1 MEVFVDDTAQQF
13 KRACTLRSNE
23 WSGWRLGERIAILW
37 GAEENARKGFRA
49 WLRNALLER
58 TTLLDTLKITV
69 ESMSRFATALRK
81 HPPSLIF
88 GHAHSLYLFAQF
100 LSSKKDDSIR
110 PQGIISTAMV
120 LHDWE
125 ARAIEEVFQCN
136 VTNRYGCEEVSLIAC
151 QCERHAGLHV
161 NADGLYVEILRP
173 DGSPCEPGKPGRV
186 VVTDLLNHAMPILRY
201 EVGDMACWAGRDCS
215 CGRGLPLLEKIEG
228 RVADYVV
235 TPNGEWVS
243 GISLTDHFNTRIP
256 GVIQMQIV
264 QEALD
269 QFTFRIVRGADFGPQ
284 SQERICALV
293 AEHFGPE
300 AVYECKFVDH
310 IPQEP
315 SGKYRF
321 CISKVHKNFFRG

>member
-1 MEVFVDDTAQQF
+1 M
-13 KRACTLRSNE
+13 
-23 WSGWRLGERIAILW
+23 
-37 GAEENARKGFRA
+37 
-49 WLRNALLER
+49 
-58 TTLLDTLKITV
+58 
-69 ESMSRFATALRK
+69 
-81 HPPSLIF
+81 
-88 GHAHSLYLFAQF
+88 
-100 LSSKKDDSIR
+100 
-110 PQGIISTAMV
+110 
-120 LHDWE
+120 
-125 ARAIEEVFQCN
+125 
-136 VTNRYGCEEVSLIAC
+136 SLIAC

-161 NADGLYVEILRP
+161 NADGLYVEILWP

-284 SQERICALV
+284 SQERICTVGRRAFRAGGRLRV
-293 AEHFGPE
+293 QISRSHSPRTFG
-300 AVYECKFVDH
+300 K
-310 IPQEP
+310 
-315 SGKYRF
+315 
-321 CISKVHKNFFRG
+321 ISVLHLESTQKLFSRLRNLFYQLDFRQD